1 MFEKLLIH
9 KIACKI
15 CSRQVKFLS
24 LCLGEL
30 WKFNSKSKLLA
41 QSMPG
46 GSMGHGFNYQLVME
60 RCKQL
65 SETDTND
72 SSTRKFRKISQ
83 KNVNVVDSSVKG
95 LSSLF

>member
-1 MFEKLLIH
+1 
-9 KIACKI
+9 
-15 CSRQVKFLS
+15 
-24 LCLGEL
+24 
-30 WKFNSKSKLLA
+30 
-41 QSMPG
+41 
-46 GSMGHGFNYQLVME
+46 MGHGFNYQLVME

-65 SETDTND
+65 SEADTND